1 MSSER
6 LVYIMQILFTTIIDG
21 LNLGSVYALVAL
33 GYSMVYGIAKMLNF
47 AHGDVIMV
55 GIYSIFV
62 CLNMACLPAPVAM
75 IVCVVICAALGF
87 VVEKLAYKPLRQSSS
102 LSVLITAIGVSYL
115 LQNVALLIFKSDRK
129 FLQSFFDLGKVS
141 VGSLEIPVI
150 SLVIWGTTIVIM
162 IALDLFIKKTSIGR
176 AMLAVSEDKGAAQLM
191 GVNVNRTISLTFV
204 IGSALAGIAA
214 VLYAAK
220 YQNVDPYTGS
230 VFGIK
235 AFAAAVFG
243 GIGSIPGAMIG
254 GFSRGLIEA
263 LTIGF
268 LPDQM
273 SAVSDGVAYGLLI
286 LMLILKPS
294 GLLGKKHIEKV

>member
-1 MSSER
+1 
-6 LVYIMQILFTTIIDG
+6 MQIFINTIIDG

-62 CLNMACLPAPVAM
+62 CLNMGKLPVPVTM
-75 IVCVVICAALGF
+75 LICVLVCALLGYT
-87 VVEKLAYKPLRQSSS
+87 VEKLAYKPLRQASS

-115 LQNVALLIFKSDRK
+115 LQNVALLVFKSDRK
-129 FLQSFFDLGKVS
+129 FLESFFDLGNIS
-141 VGSLEIPVI
+141 VGGLEIPGI
-150 SLVIWGTTIVIM
+150 SLVIWGTTLVIM
-162 IALDLFIKKTSIGR
+162 IALDLFIKKTSMGR

-220 YQNVDPYTGS
+220 YRNVDPYTGS

-254 GFSRGLIEA
+254 GFSLGLIEA

-268 LPDQM
+268 LPDSM
-273 SAVSDGVAYGLLI
+273 SSVSDGVAYGLLI
-286 LMLILKPS
+286 IMLILKPA

>member
-1 MSSER
+1 MLIS
-6 LVYIMQILFTTIIDG
+6 TIIDG

-55 GIYSIFV
+55 GIYTIFV
-62 CLNMACLPAPVAM
+62 GLNMLSLPAPVTILMCVA
-75 IVCVVICAALGF
+75 VCALLGF
-87 VVEKLAYKPLRQSSS
+87 TVEKLAYKPLRNSTP

-129 FLQSFFDLGKVS
+129 FLQSFISLGKLTI
-141 VGSLEIPVI
+141 GEFEMPII
-150 SLVIWGTTIVIM
+150 SLVIWGTTLVIM
-162 IALDLFIKKTSIGR
+162 IALDIFIKKTSMGR

-191 GVNVNRTISLTFV
+191 GVNVNRTISITFI

-214 VLYAAK
+214 ILYAAK

-254 GFSRGLIEA
+254 GLSLGLIEA

-268 LPDQM
+268 LPD
-273 SAVSDGVAYGLLI
+273 SLAAASDGVAYALLI

-294 GLLGKKHIEKV
+294 GLLGKKRVEKV

>member
-1 MSSER
+1 
-6 LVYIMQILFTTIIDG
+6 MQMLISTIIDG

-62 CLNMACLPAPVAM
+62 CLNMNTLPIPVTM
-75 IVCVVICAALGF
+75 LICVVVCAVLGF
-87 VVEKLAYKPLRQSSS
+87 TVEKLAYKPLRGATP

-115 LQNVALLIFKSDRK
+115 LQNIALLIFKSDRK
-129 FLQSFFDLGKVS
+129 FLQSFMNFGKIS
-141 VGSLEIPVI
+141 IGEIEIPGI

-162 IALDLFIKKTSIGR
+162 VALDLFIKNTSMGR

-191 GVNVNRTISLTFV
+191 GVNVNRTISLTFI
-204 IGSALAGIAA
+204 IGSALAGVAA
-214 VLYAAK
+214 ILYAAK

-254 GFSRGLIEA
+254 GFTLGLIESLA
-263 LTIGF
+263 IGF
-268 LPDQM
+268 LPT
-273 SAVSDGVAYGLLI
+273 SLVAASDGVAYALLI
-286 LMLILKPS
+286 LMLVLKPS
-294 GLLGKKHIEKV
+294 GLLGKKRVEKV